1 MELKTILSEKKKTSA
16 WLANQ
21 VGLSKVAVSNILTGK
36 SDPSVDTLVK
46 IAKVLNVSVDE
57 LLGLNKADSAETT
70 LICPKCGTKLIITT
84 EK

>member
-21 VGLSKVAVSNILTGK
+21 VGLSKVAVSNIITGK

-57 LLGLNKADSAETT
+57 LLGLNKADSAETI
-70 LICPKCGTKLIITT
+70 LICPKCGAKFELK
-84 EK
+84 E